1 MARVY
6 ALANQKGGVGKTTTA
21 INLAACLAEAGE
33 RALVIDLDP
42 QANATSGLGMRANGT
57 SSYDL
62 LDGAPLADLAKHT
75 AFANLDLIPS
85 RPDLAG
91 AVVELAAREDGER
104 YLAQALASGT
114 SQYDFVF
121 IDCPPA
127 LGPLTVNAL
136 AAADRVLVPVQ
147 AEYYALE
154 GLTQLMQSIDLIRR
168 RLNPGLGIGGVLMT
182 MVDRVPVSRRTS
194 RRRCASISARSSSA
208 TPSRARCDWPKR
220 RATVCLQSHTTAV
233 PRERRR
239 TGRWRWNLSSAANRR
254 GLGRGLEL
262 LMGGVEPAATELLEL
277 PVDAVHPNPRQPRKR
292 FDGEAG
298 SGLAESIRT
307 QGVIQPLLVR
317 PRTAGGYEIVA
328 GERRWRAAREAGRQ
342 TVPAVVRESDDRET
356 LLLGL
361 VENVAR
367 EQLTAV
373 EEARAYAVL
382 IDEFGLSLG
391 DVAERVGRSKPSVSN
406 RIRLLELPD
415 DVLGM
420 VERGQISEGHARAVL
435 AVPDHEGRRRLAR
448 EIVQKGLSVRVAE
461 QRAKWAGAKQKPRVR
476 ATPVDPALA
485 ARVREGLQRI
495 TGFHAKVTSNRIE
508 IVFADEHEL
517 AEIAEALERM

>member
-1 MARVY
+1 
-6 ALANQKGGVGKTTTA
+6 
-21 INLAACLAEAGE
+21 
-33 RALVIDLDP
+33 
-42 QANATSGLGMRANGT
+42 
-57 SSYDL
+57 
-62 LDGAPLADLAKHT
+62 
-75 AFANLDLIPS
+75 
-85 RPDLAG
+85 
-91 AVVELAAREDGER
+91 
-104 YLAQALASGT
+104 
-114 SQYDFVF
+114 
-121 IDCPPA
+121 
-127 LGPLTVNAL
+127 
-136 AAADRVLVPVQ
+136 
-147 AEYYALE
+147 
-154 GLTQLMQSIDLIRR
+154 
-168 RLNPGLGIGGVLMT
+168 
-182 MVDRVPVSRRTS
+182 
-194 RRRCASISARSSSA
+194 
-208 TPSRARCDWPKR
+208 
-220 RATVCLQSHTTAV
+220 
-233 PRERRR
+233 
-239 TGRWRWNLSSAANRR
+239 LSSAANRR

-262 LMGGVEPAATELLEL
+262 LVGGAEPKAAELLEL

-298 SGLAESIRT
+298 SGLAESIRA

-328 GERRWRAAREAGRQ
+328 GERRWRAAREAGHP
-342 TVPAVVRESDDRET
+342 TVPAVVREADDRET

-382 IDEFGLSLG
+382 VDEFGLSLG

-420 VERGQISEGHARAVL
+420 VERGQLSEGHARAVL
-435 AVPDHEGRRRLAR
+435 AVPDHDGRRRLAR

-485 ARVREGLQRI
+485 ARVRDGLQRI
-495 TGFHAKVTSNRIE
+495 TGFYAKVSSNRIE

-517 AEIAEALERM
+517 EEIAEALERG